1 MDIFFQELKRQLNFK
16 RLITYILIA
25 ITLAGLWAWFIVGG
39 ATEGFM
45 QTGCYKDYKGKAA
58 IEVAAKDRNVTA
70 GEMTEDKFQRGCDT
84 FLNSLKSDGEKSNI
98 VMTKD
103 LLEHAVYADIL
114 VMQELRL
121 RNMRGEST
129 EHLLDIPKDAGRHF
143 YENEDL
149 YYRDYIDKN
158 AHNESEKALAL
169 SIWNSVKKPYTYY
182 SGFTQWA
189 NGIEHMMFFSF
200 VLMIMGGIFAGSIIA
215 KDKENGMDEII
226 TTTMKGR
233 KNLTVAK
240 IVIPWVMAF
249 IIYLCGVGVYVVLLR
264 LLLPA
269 DALNTSIQVFS
280 ESFLPYNQDELL
292 TNLFV
297 FGAIGILTIA
307 SFSTWIS
314 SIAKKSSKAIQ
325 FSILTILGAFLLGV
339 FIKIDAPIIDAIKI
353 LLPGGATF
361 SYLQFVGLTKFPMIT
376 LYGKVFLIPS
386 ILLIVSGI
394 ILLLST
400 VFTALNYRR
409 R

>member
-25 ITLAGLWAWFIVGG
+25 ITLAGLWTWFIVGG

-70 GEMTEDKFQRGCDT
+70 GEMTEDKFQSGCDA
-84 FLNSLKSDGEKSNI
+84 FLSALRGNDESN
-98 VMTKD
+98 VEMTKD
-103 LLEHAVYADIL
+103 LLEHAVYADML

-121 RNMRGEST
+121 RNMIGAST
-129 EHLLDIPKDAGRHF
+129 EHLWDIPKDAGRHF

-158 AHNESEKALAL
+158 AHNESEKELAL

-182 SGFTQWA
+182 SGFKQWDD
-189 NGIEHMMFFSF
+189 GIQHMMFFSF
-200 VLMIMGGIFAGSIIA
+200 VLMIMVGIFAGSIIA

-233 KNLTVAK
+233 KNLAVAK

-269 DALNTSIQVFS
+269 DALNTSIQVFT
-280 ESFLPYNQDELL
+280 ESFLTYNLGELL
-292 TNLFV
+292 RNLFI

-339 FIKIDAPIIDAIKI
+339 FINIDAPIIDAIKI

-361 SYLQFVGLTKFPMIT
+361 SYLQFVGLTKFPMRT
-376 LYGKVFLIPS
+376 LYGKVFLIPL
-386 ILLIVSGI
+386 ILLIVSGVI
-394 ILLLST
+394 FLLST